1 MKVIDAG
8 SVYSVEGA
16 QLIKFIKKTDGQLVH
31 EGTTNEELIEVLIN
45 RLEEFNNTL
54 PCLENDAAI
63 SHLKGALH
71 WLNERNA
78 KRVEQGVYGTDKPHE
93 S

>member
-31 EGTTNEELIEVLIN
+31 EGTTNEELIEVLLDRMKGLN
-45 RLEEFNNTL
+45 DKL

-63 SHLKGALH
+63 AHLHGALH
-71 WLNERNA
+71 WLNQRSQ
-78 KRVEQGVYGTDKPHE
+78 KRTDQGVETTDKPHE